1 MRYATTNSCQ
11 EFEVYYQPIVDI
23 SKPGD
28 PCSGAE
34 ALIRW
39 NSEAMGM
46 ISPSEFIPLAE
57 YLGLINPIGS
67 FALKEACHRCK
78 YWNDM
83 GHPEYHVNVNL
94 SVVQLLQN
102 DMKEKVREVLEETKM
117 DPANLTLEVT
127 ESLAIND
134 MKRMK
139 KILSDIKSLGVKV
152 ALDDFGTGYS
162 SLNHI
167 RELPIDIIKID
178 RCFIIDIGKDE
189 YSEAF
194 VKMVSELAETIG
206 VRICVEGVEETEQVE
221 KLRSM
226 KVQYIQGYYYGKP
239 MRAEEFE
246 KKYL

>member
-1 MRYATTNSCQ
+1 
-11 EFEVYYQPIVDI
+11 
-23 SKPGD
+23 
-28 PCSGAE
+28 
-34 ALIRW
+34 
-39 NSEAMGM
+39 
-46 ISPSEFIPLAE
+46 
-57 YLGLINPIGS
+57 
-67 FALKEACHRCK
+67 
-78 YWNDM
+78 
-83 GHPEYHVNVNL
+83 
-94 SVVQLLQN
+94 
-102 DMKEKVREVLEETKM
+102 
-117 DPANLTLEVT
+117 
-127 ESLAIND
+127 
-134 MKRMK
+134 MK

-239 MRAEEFE
+239 MRAEDFE